1 MALKSI
7 KQAAEE
13 WGVSVYTARRLAT
26 KGIVKTIRVGRRRL
40 IAESEIARI
49 EATWVS
55 FSTQP
60 AAAAPTSPRA
70 ASQKPRAGK
79 VLSPRTGRGE

>member
-13 WGVSVYTARRLAT
+13 WGVSVYTARRLASA
-26 KGIVKTIRVGRRRL
+26 GIVKTVRVGRRRL

-49 EATWVS
+49 EATGVS
-55 FSTQP
+55 FSPQTGTAPISTSMSRSTRVGKALQP
-60 AAAAPTSPRA
+60 NKR
-70 ASQKPRAGK
+70 
-79 VLSPRTGRGE
+79 RGEE

>member
-26 KGIVKTIRVGRRRL
+26 RGIVKTVRVGRRRL

-49 EATWVS
+49 EAMGGT
-55 FSTQP
+55 FSTP
-60 AAAAPTSPRA
+60 PGAAPTSTRAPR
-70 ASQKPRAGK
+70 STRAGK
-79 VLSPRTGRGE
+79 ALSPKKTQR